1 MNKNQFF
8 TKSITFTNKFVT
20 IAIIATLFSSQ
31 AAFAAGVKTFSAPDT
46 TITQTKDSIV
56 IIYDQKTKTETI
68 IIDPSYSGG
77 SSLAAYLFAVPSK
90 PTFFEAPKTTFADL
104 EKLVSGTMTAS
115 TSQTISTTAVPSV
128 IPTSVATTGTTSPLP
143 AASSTAASDA
153 VLNSILGT
161 AVTADGQAVIP
172 TVAPVQT
179 TPAPTVTTLPVVTS
193 ATATVEAATTATY
206 IPANET
212 KTITD
217 WLTKRNL
224 PYTLNDL
231 QNFSYYKA
239 KGGYY
244 MVTIKSA
251 SAGTL
256 QGISFTSPFPVL
268 PIRLLT
274 DNNATT
280 NSTLD
285 VYAISETP
293 LYVPATKIL
302 VSKELADFK
311 STTYPTGTKTSGMDF
326 GTAFSVKGKW
336 LSRSEITI
344 NPKTVASDLFMSLG
358 TNKLK
363 VASGSAVQVSAVG
376 VKTSK
381 AVVSA
386 DSGIPV
392 WDPTKTIT
400 QAEVAADPTA
410 HPYAALISA
419 KRTLQAGL
427 SGNDIKSLQLF
438 LRDFIDITIKPDGK
452 WGPKTSK
459 AVETFQEAFSL
470 KKDGRVGPQTR
481 SMIELIPIA
490 EIIKREQEVKAQIDT
505 AATAVNTAAAVANTA
520 SEAVTTPATTTP
532 AAAATSSTTTPTTP
546 TTNTPGYS
554 LDSLMEIIQEAGAAS
569 TPAVTP
575 EPIGTGPGGSI
586 IGGGSST
593 TPATPAQ

>member
-1 MNKNQFF
+1 MNKNHFF
-8 TKSITFTNKFVT
+8 TKSSLINKFIVAT
-20 IAIIATLFSSQ
+20 IITTLFTGPLAYAS
-31 AAFAAGVKTFSAPDT
+31 GVKSFSAPDT

-56 IIYDQKTKTETI
+56 ILYDQKTKMQTI

-77 SSLAAYLFAVPSK
+77 SSLAAYLFATPSK

-104 EKLVSGTMTAS
+104 EKLVSATTMVS
-115 TSQTISTTAVPSV
+115 TGSTTVVTPV
-128 IPTSVATTGTTSPLP
+128 IPTTSPLP
-143 AASSTAASDA
+143 TASSTSASDA
-153 VLNSILGT
+153 ILNSILGT

-179 TPAPTVTTLPVVTS
+179 TPAPTATTLPVVTS

-206 IPANET
+206 IPTSET

-224 PYTLNDL
+224 PYTLTDL

-239 KGGYY
+239 KSGYY

-251 SAGTL
+251 SVGTV

-280 NSTLD
+280 NSTLE

-302 VSKELADFK
+302 VSKELTDFK
-311 STTYPTGTKTSGMDF
+311 PTTYPTGTKASGMDF

-336 LSRSEITI
+336 LSHSEITI
-344 NPKTVASDLFMSLG
+344 NPKTIASDLFMSLG

-363 VASGSAVQVSAVG
+363 VVPGSAVQVSAAG

-381 AVVSA
+381 AVVAA
-386 DSGIPV
+386 DSSIPV

-427 SGNDIKSLQLF
+427 SGNDVKSLQTF

-481 SMIELIPIA
+481 SMIDLIPIS

-505 AATAVNTAAAVANTA
+505 AATAVNTATAAINTA
-520 SEAVTTPATTTP
+520 AGTPTTPAAATATATATTSSSAVTTPA
-532 AAAATSSTTTPTTP
+532 
-546 TTNTPGYS
+546 TNTPGYS
-554 LDSLMEIIQEAGAAS
+554 LDSLMEIIQEAGGT
-569 TPAVTP
+569 TPEVTP

-586 IGGGSST
+586 IGGGSTTTPT
-593 TPATPAQ
+593 TPAQ